1 MRGLITPA
9 RALLAAILLAGFALR
24 IWNLDYGLPY
34 VWSFDEGH
42 HFASRAVRM
51 FYGGG
56 YDTDYFDN
64 PSAYAYM
71 IHFLLRG
78 MYGAP
83 LRLFDLDYS
92 NITEQ
97 FYVDPTEIWIA
108 SRALAAA
115 LCMVGVIGVYLAASR
130 IWGRRE
136 GLVAAA
142 LLGFAFLPVVYS
154 RVAVTDVGA
163 LLGVA
168 LGVLGAVK
176 ALEDGR
182 LRWYA
187 LAGIGAGLAI
197 AFKYTAGL
205 VLLPVGIAG
214 LARLRRDRGNALA
227 GVALAAGIAGLVFLA
242 ANPYALISFDEF
254 REDVFDQAE
263 VAADEE
269 KPGQGGNGFSYYLD
283 SLTWGFGWLA
293 AFAALAGA
301 VIETRRDRARG
312 LLLLSMPL
320 ALFLYLGLQSR
331 YFGRWLLPAY
341 PVLAML
347 GAVALVRAA
356 ELVPRPGARTA
367 ALAGLTALVLAQS
380 VAADVRTARVLGR
393 DDTREQARDFL
404 TETYPP
410 ELRAV
415 IEPDVPGRYL
425 RIAPDGDLPPYI
437 RRCAGGRAYEYTD
450 ENGRDYCIRPRRAG
464 ALGRRPGQFPR
475 AAGGIRASAWHLVL
489 DAGRDRRLP
498 PLRLLHGRD
507 HGHGARARD
516 RDRPAGGARLLRA
529 ARPRVRGDRG
539 LQPLRRPR
547 RARAIQLRPV
557 LQLLP
562 TRVPPARA
570 DGGHPPPARLRAALW
585 AVADPGAQAA
595 GAAPAPADRCPL
607 LGPALPSAPPW
618 THP

>member
-1 MRGLITPA
+1 MKRLFTPA
-9 RALLAAILLAGFALR
+9 RLLLAAILLAGFALR
-24 IWNLDYGLPY
+24 TWNIDYGQPY

-64 PSAYAYM
+64 PAAYAYL

-83 LRLFDLDYS
+83 LRLFELDYP

-108 SRALAAA
+108 SRSLAAA
-115 LCMVGVIGVYLAASR
+115 LCMVGVVGVYLAAGR
-130 IWGRRE
+130 VWGRRE
-136 GLVAAA
+136 GVVAAA
-142 LLGFAFLPVVYS
+142 LLTFAFLPVAYS

-168 LGVLGAVK
+168 LGVLGAIK

-182 LRWYA
+182 VRWYV
-187 LAGIGAGLAI
+187 LAGLGAGMAV

-214 LARLRRDRGNALA
+214 LARLRRDRGRAVA
-227 GVALAAGIAGLVFLA
+227 GVALAAGIAALVFVA
-242 ANPYALISFDEF
+242 TNPYALISFDEF

-263 VAADEE
+263 VAANDE

-301 VIETRRDRARG
+301 VIETRRDRTRG

-320 ALFLYLGLQSR
+320 ALFVYLGLQSR

-341 PVLAML
+341 PVLVML
-347 GAVALVRAA
+347 ASVALVRAS
-356 ELVPRPGARTA
+356 ELVRRPAARTA
-367 ALAGLTALVLAQS
+367 ALATLTVVVLSQS
-380 VAADVRTARVLGR
+380 VAADVRTAKVLGR
-393 DDTREQARDFL
+393 DDTREQARTFL

-410 ELRAV
+410 ELRIV

-425 RIAPDGDLPPYI
+425 RIAPDGKLPPYI

-464 ALGRRPGQFPR
+464 LLGRRPGQFPR

-489 DAGRDRRLP
+489 DAGVIDDYRLYGYCTVMTMDTVRERALETGRPEVRAYYEQLDRESEVVRRFSPFDDPADDVAFNFDLSFNYYPPEYKRPGPTVTIRRLRDCEQRFGPSLIQVPKPRELP
-498 PLRLLHGRD
+498 PLERID
-507 HGHGARARD
+507 AFE
-516 RDRPAGGARLLRA
+516 
-529 ARPRVRGDRG
+529 
-539 LQPLRRPR
+539 
-547 RARAIQLRPV
+547 
-557 LQLLP
+557 
-562 TRVPPARA
+562 
-570 DGGHPPPARLRAALW
+570 
-585 AVADPGAQAA
+585 
-595 GAAPAPADRCPL
+595 
-607 LGPALPSAPPW
+607 PSP
-618 THP
+618 

>member
-1 MRGLITPA
+1 
-9 RALLAAILLAGFALR
+9 
-24 IWNLDYGLPY
+24 
-34 VWSFDEGH
+34 
-42 HFASRAVRM
+42 
-51 FYGGG
+51 
-56 YDTDYFDN
+56 
-64 PSAYAYM
+64 
-71 IHFLLRG
+71 
-78 MYGAP
+78 
-83 LRLFDLDYS
+83 
-92 NITEQ
+92 
-97 FYVDPTEIWIA
+97 
-108 SRALAAA
+108 
-115 LCMVGVIGVYLAASR
+115 MVGVVAVYVAASR
-130 IWGRRE
+130 IWSRRE

-142 LLGFAFLPVVYS
+142 LLSFAFLSVAYS

-163 LLGVA
+163 LFGVA
-168 LGVLGAVK
+168 VGVLGAVK

-187 LAGIGAGLAI
+187 LAGAGAGLAI

-205 VLLPVGIAG
+205 VLLPVGIAA
-214 LARLRRDRGNALA
+214 LARLRRDRGNAVA
-227 GVALAAGIAGLVFLA
+227 GIALAIGIAGLVFLA
-242 ANPYALISFDEF
+242 TNPYALISFDEF

-320 ALFLYLGLQSR
+320 ALFIYLGLQSR

-347 GAVALVRAA
+347 GSVALVRAA
-356 ELVPRPGARTA
+356 DLVPRPGARTA
-367 ALAGLTALVLAQS
+367 ALAGLTVLVMAQS

-425 RIAPDGDLPPYI
+425 RIAPDGELPSYI
-437 RRCAGGRAYEYTD
+437 RRCAGGQAYEYTD
-450 ENGRDYCIRPRRAG
+450 EHGRDYCIRPRRAG

-489 DAGRDRRLP
+489 DAGVIDDYRLYGYCTVVTMDTVRERALETGRPEVRAYYERLDRESEVIREFSPYDDPQDEVPFSFDLSFNYYPPEYERPGPVVRIHRLRDCEQRYGPSLIQVPKPRELP
-498 PLRLLHGRD
+498 PLQRTD
-507 HGHGARARD
+507 
-516 RDRPAGGARLLRA
+516 
-529 ARPRVRGDRG
+529 
-539 LQPLRRPR
+539 
-547 RARAIQLRPV
+547 
-557 LQLLP
+557 
-562 TRVPPARA
+562 
-570 DGGHPPPARLRAALW
+570 ALY
-585 AVADPGAQAA
+585 
-595 GAAPAPADRCPL
+595 
-607 LGPALPSAPPW
+607 
-618 THP
+618 